1 MRMNNM
7 TDEVSKRMAYYGDYI
22 DLAIKHCETR
32 EDLLMVGS
40 LMMTMSKKLFTG
52 CFGDEETAR
61 VFMLDFL
68 EPNISQDSLKKIV

>member
-1 MRMNNM
+1 M
-7 TDEVSKRMAYYGDYI
+7 TDEVSKRMAYYADYI

-40 LMMTMSKKLFTG
+40 LMMTMSKKLFTH

-61 VFMLDFL
+61 TFMLDFL
-68 EPNISQDSLKKIV
+68 EPNISPDSLKKVV